1 MNDLPTMD
9 RYIYIYIGIETP
21 TITSLHHWSRVR
33 VYTQTNQGTTNDI
46 HSYHI
51 LDFDLGGIM
60 PHPLPPHCISLVLYK
75 HYAAAALCSNWEG
88 TNNSLHGSMLL
99 CSKQALSHPQRS
111 YFVYSISS
119 VAS

>member
-1 MNDLPTMD
+1 MTCLLWTD
-9 RYIYIYIGIETP
+9 IYIYIGIETP

-60 PHPLPPHCISLVLYK
+60 PHPLPF
-75 HYAAAALCSNWEG
+75 
-88 TNNSLHGSMLL
+88 LHFP
-99 CSKQALSHPQRS
+99 CA
-111 YFVYSISS
+111 V
-119 VAS
+119 